1 MEKRKNII
9 KKILITLGILC
20 SVILTFTVIYE
31 RPTFADSGHSVSHS
45 SSHSSHSSSHSSS
58 SSRRSSS
65 SSHRS
70 SSSRSSSS
78 SGSSDPLAGIISFA
92 IIVVIIVI
100 WSIIAKKATNNLHK
114 IVINKNNEDE
124 IENKIKKLI
133 PNFNKQE
140 FLKQGYSIYYDIQ
153 MAWMD
158 FKLEDIKDKVTDE
171 IYTMYESQLATL
183 EVKGEQNIMKDIQ
196 LKQSCLKDVTNQ
208 NGTITIKTN
217 YVIEMYDYIADVN
230 TKKLIRGED
239 KKKIRILYEMSFRKT
254 LNEDEKITHCPNC
267 GAKVEMNSTGTCE
280 YCGSKLV
287 SENTKWVLTEK
298 KVIEQD
304 YI

>member
-20 SVILTFTVIYE
+20 SIMLTFTVIYE
-31 RPTFADSGHSVSHS
+31 RPTLADSGHSVSHS
-45 SSHSSHSSSHSSS
+45 SSHSSHSCS

-65 SSHRS
+65 SSSRS
-70 SSSRSSSS
+70 SSSRDSSS
-78 SGSSDPLAGIISFA
+78 SGSSDPLAGMISIA
-92 IIVVIIVI
+92 IMIAIIVI
-100 WSIIAKKATNNLHK
+100 WTIIANKNKNQSHK

-133 PNFNKQE
+133 PNFSKQE
-140 FLKQGYSIYYDIQ
+140 FLKQGFNIYYDIQ

-183 EVKGEQNIMKDIQ
+183 EVKGEQNIMKNIQ
-196 LKQSCLKDVTNQ
+196 LKQCSLKDVTNQ

-239 KKKIRILYEMSFRKT
+239 KKKIRILYEMSFRKA
-254 LNEDEKITHCPNC
+254 LSEDEKVTHCPNC

-287 SENTKWVLTEK
+287 SENTKWVLKEK

>member
-65 SSHRS
+65 SSSRS

-78 SGSSDPLAGIISFA
+78 SGDLFAAMISVIIMIA
-92 IIVVIIVI
+92 IIVI
-100 WSIIAKKATNNLHK
+100 WTIIANKKQLHK

-124 IENKIKKLI
+124 IENKIKKSI

-208 NGTITIKTN
+208 YGTITIQKN

-230 TKKLIRGED
+230 TKKLIRGEN

-254 LNEDEKITHCPNC
+254 LNENEKITHCPNC

>member
-45 SSHSSHSSSHSSS
+45 SSHSSHSSS

-65 SSHRS
+65 SSSRS

-78 SGSSDPLAGIISFA
+78 SGDPFAAMISVIIMIA
-92 IIVVIIVI
+92 IIVI
-100 WSIIAKKATNNLHK
+100 WTIIANKKQLHK

-124 IENKIKKLI
+124 IENKIKKSI

-158 FKLEDIKDKVTDE
+158 FKLEDITDE

-230 TKKLIRGED
+230 TKKLIRGEN

-254 LNEDEKITHCPNC
+254 LNENEKITHCPNC

>member
-58 SSRRSSS
+58 SSRSSSS

-78 SGSSDPLAGIISFA
+78 SGDPFAAMISVIIM
-92 IIVVIIVI
+92 ITIIVI
-100 WSIIAKKATNNLHK
+100 WTIIANKKQLHK
-114 IVINKNNEDE
+114 IVINKNNEDD

-254 LNEDEKITHCPNC
+254 LNENEKITHCPNC
-267 GAKVEMNSTGTCE
+267 GAKVEMNSTGQCE

>member
-65 SSHRS
+65 SSSRS

-78 SGSSDPLAGIISFA
+78 SGDPFAAMISVIIMIA
-92 IIVVIIVI
+92 IIVI
-100 WSIIAKKATNNLHK
+100 WTIMANKKQLHK

-124 IENKIKKLI
+124 IENKIKKSI

-183 EVKGEQNIMKDIQ
+183 EVKGEQNIMKNIQ

-254 LNEDEKITHCPNC
+254 LNENEKITHCPNC

>member
-1 MEKRKNII
+1 
-9 KKILITLGILC
+9 
-20 SVILTFTVIYE
+20 
-31 RPTFADSGHSVSHS
+31 
-45 SSHSSHSSSHSSS
+45 
-58 SSRRSSS
+58 
-65 SSHRS
+65 
-70 SSSRSSSS
+70 
-78 SGSSDPLAGIISFA
+78 
-92 IIVVIIVI
+92 
-100 WSIIAKKATNNLHK
+100 
-114 IVINKNNEDE
+114 
-124 IENKIKKLI
+124 
-133 PNFNKQE
+133 
-140 FLKQGYSIYYDIQ
+140 
-153 MAWMD
+153 MD

-183 EVKGEQNIMKDIQ
+183 EVKGEQNIMKNIQ

-254 LNEDEKITHCPNC
+254 LNEDEKITHYPNC

>member
-65 SSHRS
+65 SSSRS

-78 SGSSDPLAGIISFA
+78 SGDPFAAMISVIIMIA
-92 IIVVIIVI
+92 IIVI
-100 WSIIAKKATNNLHK
+100 WTIIANKKQLHK

-124 IENKIKKLI
+124 IENKIKKSI

-183 EVKGEQNIMKDIQ
+183 EVKGEQNIMKNIQ

-239 KKKIRILYEMSFRKT
+239 KKKIRILYEMSFRKA
-254 LNEDEKITHCPNC
+254 LSEDEKVTHCPNC

>member
-45 SSHSSHSSSHSSS
+45 SSHSSHSSS

-65 SSHRS
+65 SSSRS

-78 SGSSDPLAGIISFA
+78 SGDPFAAMISVIIMIA
-92 IIVVIIVI
+92 IIVI
-100 WSIIAKKATNNLHK
+100 WTIIANKKQLHK

-124 IENKIKKLI
+124 IENKIKKSI

-230 TKKLIRGED
+230 TKKLIRGEN

-254 LNEDEKITHCPNC
+254 LNENEKITHCPNC

-287 SENTKWVLTEK
+287 SENAKWVLTEK

>member
-65 SSHRS
+65 SSSRS

-78 SGSSDPLAGIISFA
+78 SGDPFAAMISVIIMIA
-92 IIVVIIVI
+92 II
-100 WSIIAKKATNNLHK
+100 IIANKKQLRK

-124 IENKIKKLI
+124 IENKIKKSI

-183 EVKGEQNIMKDIQ
+183 EVKGEQNIMKNIQ

>member
-20 SVILTFTVIYE
+20 SVMLIFTVIYE
-31 RPTFADSGHSVSHS
+31 RPSWADSGHSVSHS
-45 SSHSSHSSSHSSS
+45 SSHSSHSSS

-65 SSHRS
+65 SSSRS
-70 SSSRSSSS
+70 SSSRGSSS
-78 SGSSDPLAGIISFA
+78 SGSSDPLAGMIS
-92 IIVVIIVI
+92 VVIMIAIIVI
-100 WSIIAKKATNNLHK
+100 WNIIANKNKNQLHK

-133 PNFNKQE
+133 PNFSKQE
-140 FLKQGYSIYYDIQ
+140 FLKQGFNIYYDIQ

-239 KKKIRILYEMSFRKT
+239 KKKIRILYEMSFRKA
-254 LNEDEKITHCPNC
+254 LSEDEKVTHCPNC

>member
-65 SSHRS
+65 SSSRS

-78 SGSSDPLAGIISFA
+78 SGDPFVAMISVIIMIA
-92 IIVVIIVI
+92 IIVI
-100 WSIIAKKATNNLHK
+100 WTIMANKKQLHK

-124 IENKIKKLI
+124 IENKIKKSI

-183 EVKGEQNIMKDIQ
+183 EVKGEQNIMKNIQ

-254 LNEDEKITHCPNC
+254 LNENEKITHCPNC

-298 KVIEQD
+298 KTMRQEMF
-304 YI
+304 

>member
-1 MEKRKNII
+1 MEDKG
-9 KKILITLGILC
+9 KKFEWLKKLVIILC
-20 SVILTFTVIYE
+20 IAIISLIPSFTDKHISL
-31 RPTFADSGHSVSHS
+31 ADSGFGS
-45 SSHSSHSSSHSSS
+45 SYDSGGSSYSGGSYD
-58 SSRRSSS
+58 
-65 SSHRS
+65 
-70 SSSRSSSS
+70 
-78 SGSSDPLAGIISFA
+78 SGSSSWDYDSDYDSDGGDSLIGFIIA
-92 IIVVIIVI
+92 IIIII
-100 WSIIAKKATNNLHK
+100 IIAICTRDRKTKVVTKSDNVNDENIA
-114 IVINKNNEDE
+114 NKV
-124 IENKIKKLI
+124 KQYI

-140 FLKQGYSIYYDIQ
+140 FLNNGYKIYEDVQ
-153 MAWMD
+153 NAWMN
-158 FKLEDIKDKVTDE
+158 FKLDDVKDVITDE
-171 IYTMYESQLATL
+171 IYNMYESQLATL

-196 LKQSCLKDVTNQ
+196 LKQSCLRDVTNQ

-239 KKKIRILYEMSFRKT
+239 KEKICILYEMSFRKA
-254 LNEDEKITHCPNC
+254 LSEDEKVTHCPNC

-298 KVIEQD
+298 KVIEQY

>member
-1 MEKRKNII
+1 MKKKKSII
-9 KKILITLGILC
+9 II
-20 SVILTFTVIYE
+20 
-31 RPTFADSGHSVSHS
+31 
-45 SSHSSHSSSHSSS
+45 
-58 SSRRSSS
+58 
-65 SSHRS
+65 
-70 SSSRSSSS
+70 
-78 SGSSDPLAGIISFA
+78 IIS
-92 IIVVIIVI
+92 II
-100 WSIIAKKATNNLHK
+100 WSSLLKNGKAHK
-114 IVINKNNEDE
+114 IVINKNNENDVE
-124 IENKIKKLI
+124 DKIKKLI

-140 FLKQGYSIYYDIQ
+140 FLTQGFNIYYDIQ
-153 MAWMD
+153 MAWMN

-183 EVKGEQNIMKDIQ
+183 EVKGEQNIMKNIN
-196 LKQSCLKDVTNQ
+196 LKQSSLKDVTNQ

-239 KKKIRILYEMSFRKT
+239 KEKIRILYEMSFRKA
-254 LNEDEKITHCPNC
+254 LSEDEKVTHCPNC

-298 KVIEQD
+298 KVIEQY

>member
-1 MEKRKNII
+1 MEKRKNRI

-20 SVILTFTVIYE
+20 SVMLTFTVIYE
-31 RPTFADSGHSVSHS
+31 RPTWADSGHSVSHS
-45 SSHSSHSSSHSSS
+45 SSHHSSHSSS

-65 SSHRS
+65 SSSRS
-70 SSSRSSSS
+70 SSSRGSSS
-78 SGSSDPLAGIISFA
+78 SGSSDPLAGMIS
-92 IIVVIIVI
+92 VVIMIAIIVI
-100 WSIIAKKATNNLHK
+100 WSIIANKNKNQLHK

-133 PNFNKQE
+133 PNFSKQE
-140 FLKQGYSIYYDIQ
+140 FLKQGFNIYYDIQ

-230 TKKLIRGED
+230 TKKLIRGKD
-239 KKKIRILYEMSFRKT
+239 KKKIRILYEMSFRKA
-254 LNEDEKITHCPNC
+254 LSEDEKVTHCPNC

-298 KVIEQD
+298 KTMRQEMF
-304 YI
+304 

>member
-1 MEKRKNII
+1 MITII
-9 KKILITLGILC
+9 IM
-20 SVILTFTVIYE
+20 
-31 RPTFADSGHSVSHS
+31 
-45 SSHSSHSSSHSSS
+45 
-58 SSRRSSS
+58 
-65 SSHRS
+65 
-70 SSSRSSSS
+70 
-78 SGSSDPLAGIISFA
+78 II
-92 IIVVIIVI
+92 IIVI
-100 WSIIAKKATNNLHK
+100 WSLIANKNTKQSHK

-140 FLKQGYSIYYDIQ
+140 FLKQGFNIYYDIQ

-196 LKQSCLKDVTNQ
+196 LKQSCLRDVTNQ

-239 KKKIRILYEMSFRKT
+239 KEKICILYEMSFRKA
-254 LNEDEKITHCPNC
+254 LSEDEKVTHCPNC

-298 KVIEQD
+298 KVIEQY

>member
-65 SSHRS
+65 SSSRS

-78 SGSSDPLAGIISFA
+78 SGDPFVAMTSVIIMIA
-92 IIVVIIVI
+92 IIVI
-100 WSIIAKKATNNLHK
+100 WTIMANKKQLHK

-124 IENKIKKLI
+124 IENKIKKSI

-183 EVKGEQNIMKDIQ
+183 EVKGEQNIMKNIQ

-254 LNEDEKITHCPNC
+254 LNENEKITHCPNC

>member
-65 SSHRS
+65 SSSRS

-78 SGSSDPLAGIISFA
+78 SGNPFAAMISVIIMIA
-92 IIVVIIVI
+92 IIVI
-100 WSIIAKKATNNLHK
+100 WTIIANKKQLHK

-124 IENKIKKLI
+124 IENKIKKSI

-230 TKKLIRGED
+230 TKKLIRGEN

-254 LNEDEKITHCPNC
+254 LNENEKITHCPNC

>member
-20 SVILTFTVIYE
+20 SIMLTFTVIYE
-31 RPTFADSGHSVSHS
+31 RPTLADSGHSVSHS
-45 SSHSSHSSSHSSS
+45 SSHSSHSSS

-65 SSHRS
+65 SSSRS
-70 SSSRSSSS
+70 SSSRGSSS
-78 SGSSDPLAGIISFA
+78 SGSSDPLAGMISIA
-92 IIVVIIVI
+92 IMIAIIVI
-100 WSIIAKKATNNLHK
+100 WTIIANKNKNQSHK

-124 IENKIKKLI
+124 IQKKIKKLI
-133 PNFNKQE
+133 PNFSKQE
-140 FLKQGYSIYYDIQ
+140 FLKQGFNIYYDIQ

-196 LKQSCLKDVTNQ
+196 LKQSCLRDVTNQ
-208 NGTITIKTN
+208 NGTVTIKTN

-239 KKKIRILYEMSFRKT
+239 KEKICILYEMSFRKA
-254 LNEDEKITHCPNC
+254 LSEDEKVTHCPNC

-298 KVIEQD
+298 KVIEQY

>member
-1 MEKRKNII
+1 MEKGKNII

-65 SSHRS
+65 SSSRS

-78 SGSSDPLAGIISFA
+78 SGDPFAAMISVIIMIA
-92 IIVVIIVI
+92 IIVI
-100 WSIIAKKATNNLHK
+100 WTIIANKKQLHK

-124 IENKIKKLI
+124 IENKIKKSI

-183 EVKGEQNIMKDIQ
+183 EVKGEQNIMKNIQ

>member
-20 SVILTFTVIYE
+20 AVILTFTVIYE

-65 SSHRS
+65 SSSRS

-78 SGSSDPLAGIISFA
+78 SGDPFVAMISVIIMIA
-92 IIVVIIVI
+92 IIVI
-100 WSIIAKKATNNLHK
+100 WTIMANKKQLHK

-124 IENKIKKLI
+124 IENKIKKSI

-183 EVKGEQNIMKDIQ
+183 EVKGEQNIMKNIQ

>member
-65 SSHRS
+65 SSSRS

-78 SGSSDPLAGIISFA
+78 SGDPFAAMISVIIMIA
-92 IIVVIIVI
+92 IIVI
-100 WSIIAKKATNNLHK
+100 WTIIANKKQLHK

-124 IENKIKKLI
+124 IENKIKKSI

-183 EVKGEQNIMKDIQ
+183 EVKGEQNIMKNN
-196 LKQSCLKDVTNQ
+196 L
-208 NGTITIKTN
+208 
-217 YVIEMYDYIADVN
+217 
-230 TKKLIRGED
+230 
-239 KKKIRILYEMSFRKT
+239 
-254 LNEDEKITHCPNC
+254 
-267 GAKVEMNSTGTCE
+267 
-280 YCGSKLV
+280 
-287 SENTKWVLTEK
+287 
-298 KVIEQD
+298 
-304 YI
+304 

>member
-65 SSHRS
+65 SSSRS

-78 SGSSDPLAGIISFA
+78 SGDPFVAMISVIIMIA
-92 IIVVIIVI
+92 IIVI
-100 WSIIAKKATNNLHK
+100 WTIMANKKQLHK

-124 IENKIKKLI
+124 IENKIKKSI

-183 EVKGEQNIMKDIQ
+183 EVKGEQNIMKNIQ

-217 YVIEMYDYIADVN
+217 YVIEMYDYISN
-230 TKKLIRGED
+230 SCSMLSLPKTP

-254 LNEDEKITHCPNC
+254 LNENEKITHCPNC

>member
-65 SSHRS
+65 SSSRS

-78 SGSSDPLAGIISFA
+78 SGDPFVAMISVIIMIA
-92 IIVVIIVI
+92 IIVI
-100 WSIIAKKATNNLHK
+100 WTIMANKKQLHK

-124 IENKIKKLI
+124 IENKIKKSI

-140 FLKQGYSIYYDIQ
+140 FLKQGYSIYFDIQ

-183 EVKGEQNIMKDIQ
+183 EVKGEQNIMKNIQ

-254 LNEDEKITHCPNC
+254 LNENEKITHCPNC

>member
-20 SVILTFTVIYE
+20 SIMLTFTVIYE

-65 SSHRS
+65 SSSRS

-78 SGSSDPLAGIISFA
+78 SGDPFAAMISVIIMIA
-92 IIVVIIVI
+92 IIVI
-100 WSIIAKKATNNLHK
+100 WTIIANKKQLHK

-124 IENKIKKLI
+124 IENKIKKSI

-254 LNEDEKITHCPNC
+254 LNENEKITHCPNC

>member
-20 SVILTFTVIYE
+20 SVMLTFTVIYE
-31 RPTFADSGHSVSHS
+31 RPSWADSGHSVSHS
-45 SSHSSHSSSHSSS
+45 SSHSSHSSS

-65 SSHRS
+65 SSSRS
-70 SSSRSSSS
+70 SSSRGSSS
-78 SGSSDPLAGIISFA
+78 SGSSDPLAGMIS
-92 IIVVIIVI
+92 VVIMIAIIVI
-100 WSIIAKKATNNLHK
+100 WTIIANKKQLHK

-133 PNFNKQE
+133 PNFSKQE
-140 FLKQGYSIYYDIQ
+140 FLKQGFNIYYDIQ

-239 KKKIRILYEMSFRKT
+239 KKKIRILYEMSFRKA
-254 LNEDEKITHCPNC
+254 LSEDEKVTHCPNC

>member
-45 SSHSSHSSSHSSS
+45 SHSSSHSSS

-65 SSHRS
+65 SSSRS

-78 SGSSDPLAGIISFA
+78 SGDPFAAMISVIIMIA
-92 IIVVIIVI
+92 IIVI
-100 WSIIAKKATNNLHK
+100 WTIIANKKQLHK

-124 IENKIKKLI
+124 IENKIKKSI

-183 EVKGEQNIMKDIQ
+183 EVKGEQNIMKNIQ

>member
-65 SSHRS
+65 SSSRS

-78 SGSSDPLAGIISFA
+78 SGDPFAAMISVIIMIA
-92 IIVVIIVI
+92 IIVI
-100 WSIIAKKATNNLHK
+100 WTIIANKKQLHK

-124 IENKIKKLI
+124 IENKIKKSI

-183 EVKGEQNIMKDIQ
+183 EVKGEQNIMKNIQ

-298 KVIEQD
+298 KVIKQD

>member
-65 SSHRS
+65 SSSRS

-78 SGSSDPLAGIISFA
+78 SGDPFVAMISVIIMIA
-92 IIVVIIVI
+92 IIVI
-100 WSIIAKKATNNLHK
+100 WTIMANKKQLHK

-124 IENKIKKLI
+124 IENKIKKSI

-183 EVKGEQNIMKDIQ
+183 EVKGEQNIMKNIQ